1 MTIKGIGRVSK
12 KEVMS
17 ILTRDGRESVKAGEI
32 TEEQLAGMYKLEMV
46 RKVSKIGNMPE
57 AFNTSYDR
65 VPEGINELSPESIA
79 SVVDALYDAYNDG
92 KNGNR

>member
-1 MTIKGIGRVSK
+1 MTINGIGRVSK
-12 KEVMS
+12 KEAMS
-17 ILTRDGRESVKAGEI
+17 ILTRDGREAVKDGEI

-46 RKVSKIGNMPE
+46 RKASKIGNMQE

-65 VPEGINELSPESIA
+65 VPKGIKELSPELIA

-92 KNGNR
+92 KNDNR

>member
-1 MTIKGIGRVSK
+1 MTSNGIGRVSK
-12 KEVMS
+12 KEAMS
-17 ILTRDGRESVKAGEI
+17 ILTRDGREAVKDGEI

-46 RKVSKIGNMPE
+46 RKASKIGNMQE

-65 VPEGINELSPESIA
+65 VPKGIKELSPESIA

-92 KNGNR
+92 KNDNR